1 MRILVLGGTAF
12 LSAELARQALDA
24 GHDVT
29 CLARG
34 TAAAPPA
41 GARWLQADRAQG
53 KAAYAEAA
61 DAARSDTAGSHTAG
75 SDAARWDAVVDV
87 SQDPVQAR
95 EALEVLA
102 GSARHWTF
110 ISSCSVY
117 ADHSVP
123 GAAEDAELLPPLA
136 EGAGLTMDNYGAAK
150 AAIEHWTMELAGD
163 KAHICRAGLIG
174 GPGDSSDRYGY
185 WPARFARDEEPVLI
199 PDIPSDPTQVIDVR
213 DLAAWVL
220 AAAGAGVTGALNAV
234 GEIVPFAAYL
244 EEARELTD
252 GEAEVVAV
260 PGEWLAEH
268 GANYWAGPDSLPL
281 WLPPGQDGFMARSND
296 AARAAGLQIRPWMD
310 TLRDSLADERGRG
323 LGRERKAGLS
333 PETERRL
340 LRGYRAEPG

>member
-12 LSAELARQALDA
+12 LSAEIARQALDA
-24 GHDVT
+24 GHQVT

-41 GARWLQADRAQG
+41 GARWLQADRSLG
-53 KAAYAEAA
+53 MAAYAEAA
-61 DAARSDTAGSHTAG
+61 DDAG
-75 SDAARWDAVVDV
+75 WDAVVDV
-87 SQDPVQAR
+87 SRDPVQAR
-95 EALEVLA
+95 GALEALA

-136 EGAGLTMDNYGAAK
+136 AGAGLTMDNYGEAK
-150 AAIEHWTMELAGD
+150 SAIEHWTRELAGD

-185 WPARFARDEEPVLI
+185 WPARFARDQEPVLI
-199 PDIPSDPTQVIDVR
+199 PDIPSDATQVIDVR

-220 AAAGAGVTGALNAV
+220 AAAGTGVTGALNAV
-234 GEIVPFAAYL
+234 GDIVPFAAYL
-244 EEARELTD
+244 EEARQLTD
-252 GEAEVVAV
+252 GDADVVAI

-281 WLPPGQDGFMARSND
+281 WLPPGQDGFLTRSSD

-310 TLRDSLADERGRG
+310 TLRDTLADERVRG

-340 LRGYRAEPG
+340 LREYRAEPG

>member
-12 LSAELARQALDA
+12 LSAEIARQALEA

-41 GARWLQADRAQG
+41 GARWLQADRSLG
-53 KAAYAEAA
+53 NAAYAAA
-61 DAARSDTAGSHTAG
+61 VDGAG
-75 SDAARWDAVVDV
+75 WDAVVDV
-87 SQDPVQAR
+87 SREPGQAR
-95 EALEVLA
+95 EALEALA
-102 GSARHWTF
+102 GSTRHWTF

-123 GAAEDAELLPPLA
+123 GAAEDAEVLPPLA
-136 EGAGLTMDNYGAAK
+136 AAAGLTTDNYGEAK
-150 AAIEHWTMELAGD
+150 SAIEHWTRELAGD

-174 GPGDSSDRYGY
+174 GPGDGSDRYGY

-199 PDIPSDPTQVIDVR
+199 PDIPSDATQVIDVR

-220 AAAGAGVTGALNAV
+220 AAAEAGVTGVLNAV
-234 GEIVPFAAYL
+234 GDIVPFAAYL
-244 EEARELTD
+244 EEARQLTD

-268 GANYWAGPDSLPL
+268 GVNYWAGPDSLPL
-281 WLPPGQDGFMARSND
+281 WLPPGQSGFMARSND

-310 TLRDSLADERGRG
+310 TLRDTLADECGRG
-323 LGRERKAGLS
+323 LGRERKAGLGR
-333 PETERRL
+333 EAERRL
-340 LRGYRAEPG
+340 LREYRAGPG

>member
-12 LSAELARQALDA
+12 LSAEIARQALDA
-24 GHDVT
+24 GHEVT

-34 TAAAPPA
+34 TAAATPA
-41 GARWLQADRAQG
+41 GARWLQADRSAG
-53 KAAYAEAA
+53 KAAYA
-61 DAARSDTAGSHTAG
+61 DAANTG
-75 SDAARWDAVVDV
+75 WDAVVDV
-87 SQDPVQAR
+87 SRNPEQAR

-102 GSARHWTF
+102 GTSRHWTF

-117 ADHSVP
+117 ADHSVA
-123 GAAEDAELLPPLA
+123 GAAEDAALLPPLA
-136 EGAGLTMDNYGAAK
+136 AGTGLTMDNYGEAK
-150 AAIEHWTMELAGD
+150 AAIEHRTRELAGD
-163 KAHICRAGLIG
+163 KAHICRPGLIG

-185 WPARFARDEEPVLI
+185 WPARFARDQEPVLI

-220 AAAGAGVTGALNAV
+220 AAAGAGITGTLNAV
-234 GEIVPFAAYL
+234 GETVPFAAYL
-244 EEARELTD
+244 EEARQLSDE
-252 GEAEVVAV
+252 EAEVVAV

-281 WLPPGQDGFMARSND
+281 WLPPGQDGFLARSND
-296 AARAAGLQIRPWMD
+296 AARAAGLRLRPWMD
-310 TLRDSLADERGRG
+310 TVRDALADERQRG

-340 LRGYRAEPG
+340 LREYRAEPA

>member
-12 LSAELARQALDA
+12 LSAEIARQALDA
-24 GHDVT
+24 GHEVT

-41 GARWLQADRAQG
+41 GARWLQADRSAG
-53 KAAYAEAA
+53 KAAYTDAEN
-61 DAARSDTAGSHTAG
+61 TG
-75 SDAARWDAVVDV
+75 WDAVVDV
-87 SQDPVQAR
+87 SRNPEHAR

-102 GSARHWTF
+102 GTARHWTF

-117 ADHSVP
+117 ADHSVA
-123 GAAEDAELLPPLA
+123 GAAEGAELLPPLA
-136 EGAGLTMDNYGAAK
+136 AGTGLTMDNYGEAK
-150 AAIEHWTMELAGD
+150 AAIEHRTRELAGD
-163 KAHICRAGLIG
+163 KAHICRPGLLG

-185 WPARFARDEEPVLI
+185 WPARFARDQEPVLI

-220 AAAGAGVTGALNAV
+220 AAAGAGTIGTLNAV
-234 GEIVPFAAYL
+234 GETVPFAAYL
-244 EEARELTD
+244 EEARQLSD
-252 GEAEVVAV
+252 QEAEVVAI

-281 WLPPGQDGFMARSND
+281 WLPPGQDGFLSRSND
-296 AARAAGLQIRPWMD
+296 PARAAGLRLRPWMD
-310 TLRDSLADERGRG
+310 TVRDALADERQRG

-340 LRGYRAEPG
+340 LREYRAETA

>member
-1 MRILVLGGTAF
+1 MRILILGGTAF
-12 LSAELARQALDA
+12 LSAEIARQALDA

-34 TAAAPPA
+34 TSAAPPA
-41 GARWLQADRAQG
+41 GARWLQADRSSG
-53 KAAYAEAA
+53 KTAYAEAVA
-61 DAARSDTAGSHTAG
+61 VGQKTPGPGAAGWDAVG
-75 SDAARWDAVVDV
+75 WDAVVDV
-87 SQDPVQAR
+87 SRNPEQAR
-95 EALEVLA
+95 DALEALA

-136 EGAGLTMDNYGAAK
+136 AGATLTLDNYGEAK
-150 AAIEHWTMELAGD
+150 SAIEHWTRELAGD
-163 KAHICRAGLIG
+163 KAHICRPGLIG
-174 GPGDSSDRYGY
+174 GPGDSTDRYGY

-220 AAAGAGVTGALNAV
+220 AAANAGITGALNAV

-244 EEARELTD
+244 EEARQLTD
-252 GEAEVVAV
+252 GEAEVVAI
-260 PGEWLAEH
+260 PGEWLAAH
-268 GANYWAGPDSLPL
+268 GVNYWAGPESLPL

-296 AARAAGLQIRPWMD
+296 AARAAGLQLSPWMD
-310 TLRDSLADERGRG
+310 TVRDTLADERRRG

-340 LRGYRAEPG
+340 LREYRADPG

>member
-12 LSAELARQALDA
+12 LSAEIARQALEA

-41 GARWLQADRAQG
+41 GAHWLQTDRSQG
-53 KAAYAEAA
+53 KAAYAAA
-61 DAARSDTAGSHTAG
+61 KD
-75 SDAARWDAVVDV
+75 ARWDAVVDV
-87 SQDPVQAR
+87 SRDPVQAR
-95 EALEVLA
+95 EALEGLA
-102 GSARHWTF
+102 GTARHWTF

-117 ADHSVP
+117 ADHSVAR
-123 GAAEDAELLPPLA
+123 AAEDAELLPPLA
-136 EGAGLTMDNYGAAK
+136 PGTGLTKDNYGEAK
-150 AAIEHWTMELAGD
+150 SAIEHSTRELAGD
-163 KAHICRAGLIG
+163 KAHICRPGLIG

-185 WPARFARDEEPVLI
+185 WPARFARDQEPVLV

-220 AAAGAGVTGALNAV
+220 AAAGAGVTGTLNAV

-244 EEARELTD
+244 EEARQLAD
-252 GEAEVVAV
+252 AEAEVVAV

-281 WLPPGQDGFMARSND
+281 WLPSGQDGFMARSND
-296 AARAAGLQIRPWMD
+296 AARASGLQLRPWMD
-310 TLRDSLADERGRG
+310 TVRDALADERRRG
-323 LGRERKAGLS
+323 LGRERRAGLS

-340 LRGYRAEPG
+340 LREYRAEPA